1 MKNLTNTLTKA
12 ETEVIDLIRDQVY
25 ASHLGMLYADTDRAE
40 HLNYRNGTVTIPLK
54 KTCFRLSDGWVKHNV
69 NVRMIDVVN
78 TLKASHNITVTYG
91 QSRDYNYSIVFKV
104 PGYHQPKTVNLPKNY
119 GKGSL
124 NGCEQKVAK
133 LAAILKDLWG
143 YNKREYVYSVRF
155 YLHDGDKVVKTSTCL
170 SFNGYFNYT
179 EQEMNFYALREAARV
194 MSLITDEHNFEFFV
208 PDSAT
213 IHDGET
219 KDEYNFDL

>member
-12 ETEVIDLIRDQVY
+12 ETEVIDLIRDQAY
-25 ASHLGMLYADTDRAE
+25 ASHLGMLYVDLDRAE
-40 HLNYRNGTVTIPLK
+40 HLNYRSGKVTIPLK
-54 KTCFRLSDGWVKHNV
+54 KTCFRMSDGYIKQNV
-69 NVRMIDVVN
+69 MARVRDVVN
-78 TLKASHNITVTYG
+78 TLKVGHNIDVTYG
-91 QSRDYNYSIVFKV
+91 ISDYSYSIDFKV
-104 PGYHQPKTVNLPKNY
+104 AGYHQYKTVNLPKNY

-133 LAAILKDLWG
+133 LAAILKELWS
-143 YNKREYVYSVRF
+143 YSKREYTYSVRF
-155 YLHDGDKVVKTSTCL
+155 YLHEGEKVVKTSTCL

-179 EQEMNFYALREAARV
+179 EQEMDFTALREAARV
-194 MSLITDEHNFEFFV
+194 MSVITDEQDFDFFV

-213 IHDGET
+213 IHDAET